1 MRRITISMLLLAATT
16 TKAQKVWTLDECID
30 YAMQHSAAVMKSRVA
45 ADNARQDRGAAVGGF
60 MPSLSASVGTQF
72 SWGRN
77 VDPETNTYSNN
88 GGTMAVTMDGYNG
101 KHVLPVVG
109 YNTPSTRNFLFG
121 INVTF

>member
-1 MRRITISMLLLAATT
+1 MRRNTISMLLLAATT

-45 ADNARQDRGAAVGGF
+45 ADNARQDCGAAVGGF

-77 VDPETNTYSNN
+77 V
-88 GGTMAVTMDGYNG
+88 
-101 KHVLPVVG
+101 K
-109 YNTPSTRNFLFG
+109 
-121 INVTF
+121 